1 MPEAINRTE
10 QKYWNELINQSLIQF
25 FILKALQKKGP
36 THGYL
41 LIEAIN
47 EISWEKAKPT
57 QSTIYPALN
66 KLAKEGLLRV
76 EINKRR
82 KVYTLTEQ
90 GMTAIRAASKAW
102 NEVIPI
108 LQRNTIT

>member
-1 MPEAINRTE
+1 MPPKIDRTE

-36 THGYL
+36 MHGYL
-41 LIEAIN
+41 LIEAIF

-57 QSTIYPALN
+57 QSTIYPALG
-66 KLAKEGLLRV
+66 KLCNEGLLRV
-76 EINKRR
+76 EIKKRR
-82 KVYTLTEQ
+82 KIYSLTDL
-90 GMTAIRAASKAW
+90 GLTAIRAASKAW

-108 LQRNTIT
+108 LQRNTII